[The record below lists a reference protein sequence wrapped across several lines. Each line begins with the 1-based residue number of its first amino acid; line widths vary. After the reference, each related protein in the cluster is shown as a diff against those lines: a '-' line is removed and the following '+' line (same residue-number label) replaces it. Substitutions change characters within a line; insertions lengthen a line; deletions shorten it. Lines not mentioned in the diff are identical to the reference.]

1 MPDRRSSVLA
11 SSVLLRTSVSA
22 PATEPSSARSEDMG
36 RTESGGGPVWEGPI
50 RNSAANTK
58 TETKPMAAE
67 QSRATTFMD
76 ESLSF
81 SKCVARLQMR
91 SSLCLPQRRRALTA
105 RTRGSPSPLSAARA
119 DSETSDAKREAC
131 LTRTFRNGVKM
142 FASQTEVDCN

>member
-1 MPDRRSSVLA
+1 
-11 SSVLLRTSVSA
+11 
-22 PATEPSSARSEDMG
+22 MG

-76 ESLSF
+76 ESLQF
-81 SKCVARLQMR
+81 SKFVARLQMR
-91 SSLCLPQRRRALTA
+91 SSLCLPQRRHLRALTA

-119 DSETSDAKREAC
+119 DSETSDAKREAEDVRFHRRK
-131 LTRTFRNGVKM
+131 LTVTDKP
-142 FASQTEVDCN
+142 SDPLDQLE